1 MAWLLAA
8 FLAIVTYTAQLTCSE
23 AGYVL
28 VRDLKLKLDQ
38 SDLSKVTRLRHKLV
52 TPTVSLL
59 KVTMKYLKNKN
70 KTITKIV
77 WL

>member
-1 MAWLLAA
+1 MFW
-8 FLAIVTYTAQLTCSE
+8 
-23 AGYVL
+23 

-38 SDLSKVTRLRHKLV
+38 SDLSKVTRLRHKEV

-70 KTITKIV
+70 KKITKIV